1 MFETLFCS
9 MITILPDYLFR
20 RYVQGKRIGHEI
32 TLYSVW
38 YELRY
43 GIVSCLMLTI
53 SLITLIF
60 YFHPSSTSA
69 VSTFRVLPILPE
81 GSGRVAEVFVPL
93 SLDTEV
99 KAGDP
104 LFKLD
109 SSRQEADVN
118 TAKQQVAE
126 IEGEI
131 ALARGELAVASAQ
144 VEQAEAALKQAQDEL
159 DTKQELFERNANVVS
174 ERDIEKLQTSV
185 DSRQGALAAAQAN
198 KELVETKINTALPAS
213 LESARA
219 RQQEAEVELS
229 KMTVYAGVDGTVSQF
244 VLRTG
249 DIVNP
254 LMRPAG
260 VLIPADSQQERIVA
274 GFSQIEAQVMKPGM
288 VAEAFCPSVPFT
300 IIPLVVTDVQNV
312 IATGQV
318 SAGSQLFD
326 TSQAATKQ
334 GTVTAILE
342 PLYEGGLDKLPPG
355 ASCSVNAYTSNHDRL
370 TSDENLGTG
379 EFVFLHVVDTVGIV
393 HAIMIRGQALRYP
406 ITALVL
412 TGH

>member
-20 RYVQGKRIGHEI
+20 RYVQGKRFGHEI

-81 GSGRVAEVFVPL
+81 GSGRVSEVLVPL

-99 KAGDP
+99 KAGDA

-109 SSRQEADVN
+109 SSRQEADVT

-126 IEGEI
+126 I
-131 ALARGELAVASAQ
+131 
-144 VEQAEAALKQAQDEL
+144 EQAEAALKQAQDEL

-174 ERDIEKLQTSV
+174 ERDIEKLQTTV

-198 KELVETKINTALPAS
+198 KELVETKISTALPAS

-244 VLRTG
+244 VLRPG

-312 IATGQV
+312 IASGQV

-334 GTVTAILE
+334 GTVTVMLE

-370 TSDENLGTG
+370 TSDETLGTG

>member
-81 GSGRVAEVFVPL
+81 GSGRVSEVLVPL

-99 KAGDP
+99 KAGDA

-109 SSRQEADVN
+109 SSRQEADVT

-174 ERDIEKLQTSV
+174 ERDIEKLQTTV

-198 KELVETKINTALPAS
+198 KELVETKISTALPAS

-244 VLRTG
+244 VLRPG

-312 IATGQV
+312 IASGQV

-334 GTVTAILE
+334 GTVTVMLE

-370 TSDENLGTG
+370 TSDETLGTG

>member
-9 MITILPDYLFR
+9 MVTLLPDYLFR

-81 GSGRVAEVFVPL
+81 GSGRVAEVFMPL

-109 SSRQEADVN
+109 SSRQEADVT
-118 TAKQQVAE
+118 TAKQQIVE

-131 ALARGELAVASAQ
+131 ALAQSELAVANAE
-144 VEQAEAALKQAQDEL
+144 VEQAEASLKQAQDEL
-159 DTKQELFERNANVVS
+159 DTKQELFQRNANVVS
-174 ERDIEKLQTSV
+174 ERDIEKLQTTV
-185 DSRQGALAAAQAN
+185 DARQGALAAAQAN
-198 KELVETKINTALPAS
+198 KDLVETKINVALPAT

-219 RQQEAEVELS
+219 REQEAEVELS

-244 VLRTG
+244 VLRPG

-274 GFSQIEAQVMKPGM
+274 GFSQIEAQVMKVGM

-312 IATGQV
+312 IASGQV
-318 SAGSQLFD
+318 TAGSQLFD
-326 TSQAATKQ
+326 ASQTSGKQ

-355 ASCSVNAYTSNHDRL
+355 ASCSVNAYTSNHEKL
-370 TSDENLGTG
+370 SSDENLGTG